1 MLEKHLKNCIKNTIY
16 ISKTSQN
23 DLINFCGKFVTEF
36 NFRKMKV
43 NQLFSIYADKASD
56 CSNQK
61 QLSLVIRYVD
71 SDFKCGCG
79 LSVVWF

>member
-1 MLEKHLKNCIKNTIY
+1 
-16 ISKTSQN
+16 
-23 DLINFCGKFVTEF
+23 
-36 NFRKMKV
+36 MKV
-43 NQLFSIYADKASD
+43 NQLFSIHADKASD